1 MPPGAL
7 ELHLQRILFE
17 DEKKTYRKCLIHSF
31 TDFGCPLGDFGRLF
45 ASLLETS
52 IESPIL
58 GIIQSHWP

>member
-7 ELHLQRILFE
+7 ELHLQMILFE

-31 TDFGCPLGDFGRLF
+31 TDFDCPLGDFGRLF
-45 ASLLETS
+45 AYLLETS

-58 GIIQSHWP
+58 GIVQSHWP